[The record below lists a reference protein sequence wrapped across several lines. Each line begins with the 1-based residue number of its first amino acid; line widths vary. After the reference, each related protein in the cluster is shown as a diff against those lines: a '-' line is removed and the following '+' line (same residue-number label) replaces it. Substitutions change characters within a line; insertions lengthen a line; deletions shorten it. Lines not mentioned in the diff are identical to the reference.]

1 MITYLKLTNFR
12 RHAETELHFSES
24 DQVVLVSGNNGA
36 GKSTIFE
43 AVQYALY
50 GEGRNGRANIERL
63 VRKGGE
69 LEGLEVEIR
78 FEIAGVSYTVRRRR
92 DSKLSSAILLANDI
106 PLMEGAREVTAEVAK
121 ILGMDSRG
129 FRLATY
135 AQQRE
140 LDGLASMR
148 PADRGQMLS
157 RLLRL
162 DVVSRAKET
171 ARGEFRQRREV
182 LRAIGTAAGVVETET
197 ALLEVRAELETV
209 GKGLDAARDQVAIL
223 DAEIAAGGATEEAYQ
238 AAKAGQVRLE
248 ALVSAAE
255 TEVARARAEMES
267 IVVPENK
274 PAPGRGLEDLQREST
289 EVERSIAEGE
299 AANKQLERLRIVRGE
314 IARCDERLKEIDDL
328 LTTKDGADLDS
339 LQVAATMASE
349 EAGELVRRRGELRD
363 AYVATKERLEVA
375 RRTLEEVSE
384 LGAECQKCKQSIP
397 EDHRERHIEEAASEV
412 ERLESAYS
420 TIVREGEEVGAL
432 AKAAEAK
439 AKTAESLV
447 REKINALEE
456 ERRLEAERSELLR
469 RRDVYLDQTGRLQ
482 EQGSDLKSLYTRR
495 AEILVETN
503 LAMEAREAAML
514 RRGRLEQRQQAER
527 TLASAV
533 ARRDAHRVA
542 LAEGSVSLD
551 LEEAHDQIQKL
562 ADARRVE
569 AEVAAE
575 LQATLARLDERGG
588 TLERELTRLK
598 KEEERR
604 GEVDHE
610 AQVALYASQAL
621 ERVETLWAQQ
631 IRPSLEGT
639 VSELVARLSDNR
651 FDAVQFSP
659 DYEVS
664 VRDRGVVRP
673 ISELSGGEI
682 DLVALAVR
690 LGLAS
695 VVSERHGAGGA
706 GFLILDECFGS
717 QDPDRRISIMNALR
731 GLKQTHGQIFLI
743 SHVGGLEDSADAV
756 IEVGLDEEA
765 NAVAVRT

>member
-1 MITYLKLTNFR
+1 MITYLKLINFR

-24 DQVVLVSGNNGA
+24 DQVVLVAGNNGT

-43 AVQYALY
+43 AVQYVLY

-78 FEIAGVSYTVRRRR
+78 FDVAGISYTVRRRR

-106 PLMEGAREVTAEVAK
+106 PIMEGAREVTAEVVK

-135 AQQRE
+135 AKQRE

-171 ARGEFRQRREV
+171 ARGEFRQRRDV
-182 LRAIGTAAGVVETET
+182 LRAIGTAAGVIETES
-197 ALLEVRAELETV
+197 ALLAVRGELETI
-209 GKGLDAARDQVAIL
+209 GAGLGAARDQVAIL
-223 DAEIAAGGATEEAYQ
+223 DAEIAAGGATEEAYL

-255 TEVARARAEMES
+255 TEVGRTREELRS
-267 IVVPENK
+267 IVVPEIIH
-274 PAPGRGLEDLQREST
+274 APSRGLDGLHEESSDI
-289 EVERSIAEGE
+289 ERSIAEGE
-299 AANKQLERLRIVRGE
+299 SANRQLERLRIVSGE
-314 IARCDERLKEIDDL
+314 IVRCDARLKSIEDILGGMDDTSL
-328 LTTKDGADLDS
+328 ES
-339 LQVAATMASE
+339 LQTVAMQKNE
-349 EAGELVRRRGELRD
+349 EAGALVRRRGSLRD
-363 AYVATKERLEVA
+363 AGVAAKERLEAA
-375 RRTLEEVSE
+375 RRVRDEVSE
-384 LGAECQKCKQSIP
+384 LGAECQKCRQTIP
-397 EDHRERHIEEAASEV
+397 GGHRERHIQEATDDTN
-412 ERLESAYS
+412 RLEAEYTAIVGEGETVGAS
-420 TIVREGEEVGAL
+420 TI
-432 AKAAEAK
+432 AAEVA
-439 AKTAESLV
+439 AKTAEMAV
-447 REKINALEE
+447 REKIKSLDET
-456 ERRLEAERSELLR
+456 RRLEAERVELVR
-469 RRDVYLDQTGRLQ
+469 RRAVYADQTGRLL
-482 EQGSDLKSLYTRR
+482 ERESDLKPLYIRR
-495 AEILVETN
+495 AGILVEIN

-514 RRGRLEQRQQAER
+514 RRGRLEQLQQAER
-527 TLASAV
+527 TSASAV
-533 ARRDAHRVA
+533 ARRDVHRAA

-551 LEEAHDQIQKL
+551 LEQAHGQIQKL
-562 ADARRVE
+562 ADARRSE
-569 AEVAAE
+569 SEVAAE
-575 LQATLARLDERGG
+575 LHAALARLDERAE
-588 TLERELTRLK
+588 TLERELVRLK

-604 GEVDHE
+604 GAVDHE

-664 VRDRGVVRP
+664 VRDRGVMRP

-690 LGLAS
+690 VGLSS

-717 QDPDRRISIMNALR
+717 QDPDRRISVMNALR
-731 GLKQTHGQIFLI
+731 GLKRTHGQIFLI

-756 IEVGLDEEA
+756 IEVSLDEDA
-765 NAVAVRT
+765 SAVAVRT

>member
-12 RHAETELHFSES
+12 RHVETELHFSES

-63 VRKGGE
+63 VRRGGE

-78 FEIAGVSYTVRRRR
+78 FEMAGVSYTVRRRR

-106 PLMEGAREVTAEVAK
+106 PLMEGAREVTAEVVK

-162 DVVSRAKET
+162 DVVSRAKEA

-182 LRAIGTAAGVVETET
+182 LRAIGTAAGVVEAEA
-197 ALLEVRAELETV
+197 ALIEVRSEFGTIQ
-209 GKGLDAARDQVAIL
+209 KGLGAARDQVAIL

-255 TEVARARAEMES
+255 TEVVRARTETES
-267 IVVPENK
+267 IVVPEPK
-274 PAPGRGLEDLQREST
+274 LTSGRGLEDLQRESA
-289 EVERSIAEGE
+289 EIERGIAEGE
-299 AANKQLERLRIVRGE
+299 SANKQLERLRIVRGE
-314 IARCDERLKEIDDL
+314 IARCDERLKTIDGLLAAQDGVDL
-328 LTTKDGADLDS
+328 ES
-339 LQVAATMASE
+339 LQASAAKANEAASE
-349 EAGELVRRRGELRD
+349 LARRGGDLRD
-363 AYVATKERLEVA
+363 AYVAAKERLEAA
-375 RRTLEEVSE
+375 RRVRDEVSE
-384 LGAECQKCKQSIP
+384 LGAECQKCRQSIP
-397 EDHRERHIEEAASEV
+397 GEHRERHIQEAAGEV
-412 ERLESAYS
+412 GRLEAAYS
-420 TIVREGEEVGAL
+420 SIVREGETIGSLV
-432 AKAAEAK
+432 KAAEVEAR
-439 AKTAESLV
+439 AAESLV
-447 REKINALEE
+447 REKIGALDE
-456 ERRLEAERSELLR
+456 ERRLGVERSELLR
-469 RRDVYLDQTGRLQ
+469 RREVYLDQTGRLQ
-482 EQGSDLKSLYTRR
+482 EQGADLKPLYTRR
-495 AEILVETN
+495 AELLVEIH
-503 LAMEAREAAML
+503 LALDAREAAML

-533 ARRDAHRVA
+533 ARRDAHRVM

-551 LEEAHDQIQKL
+551 LEQAHDQIQKL
-562 ADARRVE
+562 ADARRAE

-575 LQATLARLDERGG
+575 LQATLARLDERAA
-588 TLERELTRLK
+588 TLERELARLK

-604 GEVDHE
+604 GEVDHA